1 MSGTMLGSIH
11 RVCLILS
18 ALLQV
23 RSIPT
28 LQIKKWM
35 LREVM

>member
-11 RVCLILS
+11 RVSNSLNI
-18 ALLQV
+18 AAQV